1 MYVSLTII
9 AKNVVLAGVKS
20 VTIYDPDT
28 IQQSHLSSQ
37 VMRSYIIIYNLY
49 CSSFLLKKILER
61 TVQMYVNHVYLN

>member
-1 MYVSLTII
+1 MYGSLTII

-37 VMRSYIIIYNLY
+37 VMRSYYYN
-49 CSSFLLKKILER
+49 I
-61 TVQMYVNHVYLN
+61 